1 MSNVYVLCRNFQS
14 WSSTNYDNTSIESIC
29 KDKSFLKKALTNIHI
44 DIPVDEFIKNG
55 YDLDN
60 KVSYFVEVHELV

>member
-29 KDKSFLKKALTNIHI
+29 KDKSSLKKVLSDLGISI
-44 DIPVDEFIKNG
+44 SVYEFIKNG
-55 YDLDN
+55 YDLDEE
-60 KVSYFVEVHELV
+60 VSYFVEVHKLV